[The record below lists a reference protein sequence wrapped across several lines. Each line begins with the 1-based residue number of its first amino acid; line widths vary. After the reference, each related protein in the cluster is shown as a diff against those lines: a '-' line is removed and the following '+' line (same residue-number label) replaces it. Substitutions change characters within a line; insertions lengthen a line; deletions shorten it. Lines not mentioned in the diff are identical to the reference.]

1 MNLFA
6 KFSKIALQSA
16 GIIALRSRRSQGAHL
31 LAETPLRARREVFLV
46 RVVLGFMLLYSG
58 AVPAAAAA
66 TILKSGVFDPPRAA
80 PDFVLNAST
89 GAELKLEALRGKV
102 VVLGF
107 GFSHCPDVCPVT
119 LAVLAQMRKQ
129 LGELAG
135 EVQVVYVTVDPE
147 RDTPERLREY
157 LGYFDKGFIGVTGTP
172 AQLSAVREAYGIL
185 ATRAENKD
193 APDGY
198 LVHHS
203 TYVYLIDRAGLL
215 RALVPYG
222 KSASDI
228 AHDVKILLQEQA
240 GK

>member
-1 MNLFA
+1 MRIL
-6 KFSKIALQSA
+6 IAFLMMLATAPA
-16 GIIALRSRRSQGAHL
+16 GGA
-31 LAETPLRARREVFLV
+31 EQ
-46 RVVLGFMLLYSG
+46 
-58 AVPAAAAA
+58 PA
-66 TILKSGVFDPPRAA
+66 LKSGVFDPPRAA
-80 PDFVLNAST
+80 PEFTLPAST
-89 GAELKLEALRGKV
+89 GSEFKLESQRGKV

-119 LAVLAQMRKQ
+119 LAVLARVRKQ
-129 LGELAG
+129 LGEFAG
-135 EVQVVYVTVDPE
+135 DMQVIYVTVDPE

-157 LGYFDKGFIGVTGTP
+157 LGYFDKNFIGVTGTP

-203 TYVYLIDRAGLL
+203 TYVYLIDRAGML

-222 KSASDI
+222 KSADDI
-228 AHDVKILLQEQA
+228 AHDMKILLQERA

>member
-1 MNLFA
+1 MSEPVETPRRNLTGA
-6 KFSKIALQSA
+6 VVPAVAVAALAALGALLLVVRNGQQGPAATPVVENCILEGAEEVGGPIALIDSNGAAVTQADFA
-16 GIIALRSRRSQGAHL
+16 GA
-31 LAETPLRARREVFLV
+31 P
-46 RVVLGFMLLYSG
+46 
-58 AVPAAAAA
+58 AV
-66 TILKSGVFDPPRAA
+66 IY
-80 PDFVLNAST
+80 
-89 GAELKLEALRGKV
+89 
-102 VVLGF
+102 F
-107 GFSHCPDVCPVT
+107 GFTHCPDICPT
-119 LAVLAQMRKQ
+119 SMYALAEALAQP
-129 LGELAG
+129 GG
-135 EVQVVYVTVDPE
+135 YDVQPVLITVDPE

>member
-1 MNLFA
+1 M
-6 KFSKIALQSA
+6 
-16 GIIALRSRRSQGAHL
+16 
-31 LAETPLRARREVFLV
+31 
-46 RVVLGFMLLYSG
+46 RVALGFMLFY
-58 AVPAAAAA
+58 AAMPPADAAEA
-66 TILKSGVFDPPRAA
+66 TLKSGVFDPPRPA
-80 PDFVLNAST
+80 PDFTLPSSA
-89 GAELKLEALRGKV
+89 GGELKLADLRGKV

-119 LAVLAQMRKQ
+119 LSVLVQTRKQ

-135 EVQVVYVTVDPE
+135 QVQVVYVTVDPE
-147 RDTPERLREY
+147 RDTPQRLREY
-157 LGYFDKGFIGVTGTP
+157 LGYFDKSFIGVTGAP

-222 KSASDI
+222 RSAGDI
-228 AHDVKILLQEQA
+228 AHDLKILLGEEA
-240 GK
+240 GSKQ